1 MKMNHSEEVKN
12 EVKMRECPVCEVKM
26 RVEGI
31 VKHCKLKHKVTYK
44 WCRPCEKYVLKKQY
58 RMHIV
63 SPSHREVIKDA
74 EKHSSHEDE
83 DDEDDLIE
91 SEELNPSETVL
102 NETAWKKSRAWII

>member
-1 MKMNHSEEVKN
+1 MKMNHCDEEVFKN

-26 RVEGI
+26 RLEGI

-44 WCRPCEKYVLKKQY
+44 WCRPCEKYVLKRQY
-58 RMHIV
+58 RGHIV

-102 NETAWKKSRAWII
+102 NETA